1 MSASSCGCLSDL
13 ALPNECSSTN
23 SALGPEGS
31 ERFQGDWTNPL
42 SCTLVWCLMI
52 CSFQKKTYNSV
63 YQKLQV
69 LIESVKVIL
78 QVLGV
83 EIAEKTP

>member
-1 MSASSCGCLSDL
+1 MDKSSECYVSLVFDDL
-13 ALPNECSSTN
+13 FFT
-23 SALGPEGS
+23 
-31 ERFQGDWTNPL
+31 
-42 SCTLVWCLMI
+42 
-52 CSFQKKTYNSV
+52 KKTYNSV